1 MNDWGFQPGSWQDL
15 VDRRELTDLGEVP
28 LVNIG
33 VPWAWNVHCHHNYN
47 RLFWDVHENGLKTPL
62 LLRSWDWPPLGNRG
76 TVGCKEDGN
85 RIDQTP
91 APEYPQFE
99 EPEYELVVGNLR
111 YCALYVQKYQTA
123 PCLIIPTSEQFN
135 DVEKLWAKYHP
146 IFEGNWYEH
155 PDYGFPSGGTRYV
168 DLNKQDD

>member
-1 MNDWGFQPGSWQDL
+1 M
-15 VDRRELTDLGEVP
+15 
-28 LVNIG
+28 
-33 VPWAWNVHCHHNYN
+33 
-47 RLFWDVHENGLKTPL
+47 
-62 LLRSWDWPPLGNRG
+62 
-76 TVGCKEDGN
+76 
-85 RIDQTP
+85 
-91 APEYPQFE
+91 
-99 EPEYELVVGNLR
+99 GNLR